1 MNRSNSHDGPSGSL
15 NGSPSNSSQSNT
27 PQSIIPQAN
36 IPQSNIP
43 QSNIPLCVDLDG
55 TLIKTDLFFE
65 SLVLF
70 LWKSPWRVL
79 EVLFALL
86 KGRAVCKSFIAQQVM
101 PRFDLLP
108 YHEEVVEYIQSERE
122 RGRRTVLVTATHE
135 RFAEGVANHLGFFD
149 DVHAT
154 TSDKNLKGGKKAEFL
169 KQRYGEFE
177 YIGDSSA
184 DLAVWKSACHA
195 GIVQSHPSV
204 VRRALTL
211 HPEATRFSSVRASSG
226 PLRMLRIHQ
235 WVKNFLV
242 FLPLLMAHRVGEF
255 HLLVQAA
262 IAFLLFSMTASAVYI
277 FNDLG
282 DVENDRTHHSK
293 KHRPLAAGDV
303 SIPFAVGSGLT
314 LFVVAFLLSG
324 LLPWRFSLVLAGY
337 FLLTSAYSLRLKK
350 IAVLD
355 VVTLASLYTIR
366 ILAGGAATEVAISEW
381 LLTFSLFIF
390 FSLACM
396 KRLSELLGLAKRN
409 LTETVG
415 RGYHADDVEQMAI
428 FGSVSGYLS
437 ILVLALYINS
447 PIVSELYAA
456 PSFLWLLCPVLLFWI
471 TRIWLLARRGEV
483 HEDPIVFALRDRAS
497 YVVFGLA
504 IGIMLF
510 ASAPL

>member
-1 MNRSNSHDGPSGSL
+1 
-15 NGSPSNSSQSNT
+15 
-27 PQSIIPQAN
+27 
-36 IPQSNIP
+36 
-43 QSNIPLCVDLDG
+43 
-55 TLIKTDLFFE
+55 
-65 SLVLF
+65 
-70 LWKSPWRVL
+70 
-79 EVLFALL
+79 
-86 KGRAVCKSFIAQQVM
+86 
-101 PRFDLLP
+101 
-108 YHEEVVEYIQSERE
+108 
-122 RGRRTVLVTATHE
+122 
-135 RFAEGVANHLGFFD
+135 
-149 DVHAT
+149 
-154 TSDKNLKGGKKAEFL
+154 
-169 KQRYGEFE
+169 
-177 YIGDSSA
+177 
-184 DLAVWKSACHA
+184 
-195 GIVQSHPSV
+195 
-204 VRRALTL
+204 
-211 HPEATRFSSVRASSG
+211 
-226 PLRMLRIHQ
+226 
-235 WVKNFLV
+235 
-242 FLPLLMAHRVGEF
+242 
-255 HLLVQAA
+255 
-262 IAFLLFSMTASAVYI
+262 
-277 FNDLG
+277 
-282 DVENDRTHHSK
+282 
-293 KHRPLAAGDV
+293 V

-337 FLLTSAYSLRLKK
+337 FLLTSAYSLTLKK

-447 PIVSELYAA
+447 PIVSELYAK